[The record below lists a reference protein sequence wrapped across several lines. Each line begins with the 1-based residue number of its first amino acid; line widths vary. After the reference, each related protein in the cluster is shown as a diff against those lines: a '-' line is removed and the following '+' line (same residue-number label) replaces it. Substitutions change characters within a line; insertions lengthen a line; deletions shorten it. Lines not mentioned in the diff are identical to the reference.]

1 MGVQVSPG
9 LPFSLTKGINMSFR
23 QDTKEAFSIGWF
35 FLIIGAVI
43 VIGGMI
49 FSIIFS
55 PVGVL
60 HKTFE
65 PSNIIHTYE
74 WFHDANG
81 AVNARVSQ
89 IKAHKQIVAQTT
101 DASELSRLRIELSA
115 MQQSCRDLTNRYN
128 ANADKANR
136 SIFQRGVPDKLSTSQ
151 CE

>member
-1 MGVQVSPG
+1 MG
-9 LPFSLTKGINMSFR
+9 FK
-23 QDTKEAFSIGWF
+23 QDTKEAAGIGWIVVVIVAVTVTGLMAFSI
-35 FLIIGAVI
+35 L
-43 VIGGMI
+43 
-49 FSIIFS
+49 SS
-55 PVGVL
+55 PLGVL
-60 HKTFE
+60 QKTFE
-65 PSNIIHTYE
+65 PNNIIHTYE

-81 AVNARVSQ
+81 AVNSRVSQ

-101 DASELSRLRIELSA
+101 DASEQSRLRIELAA